1 MRHAHSVQA
10 VRAAESEL
18 MARLPEGALMQ
29 RAAAGL
35 AAACAALLAGRGPV
49 PAVRPGRGPGVYG
62 ARVVLL
68 IGAGGNGGDALYAGA
83 RLVRRGAG
91 VTALLLTPAKAH
103 AGGLAALAAA
113 GGEIIETAE
122 ETATDPA
129 YAALWHHVERMLT
142 RADLVVDGITGLGGH
157 GGLRTG
163 AARLAHAAEADQVPV
178 VAVDLPSGVD
188 ADTGEVHGP
197 AVTADLTVTFGTHK
211 PGLLVDPAR
220 EHAGTVRLIDI
231 GLDLPGPAAAEAL
244 QHADVAALLP
254 RPAPESDKYRRGVVG
269 ICAGSAR
276 YPGAAVL
283 CVHGALRTGAGAVLQ
298 GGREH
303 RGGRGGGGP
312 DAERPGT
319 GLAAREG
326 SALDAEQDRLVGQGD
341 PAVHLRVQLG
351 VAGALG
357 EQRPQGTA

>member
-1 MRHAHSVQA
+1 
-10 VRAAESEL
+10 
-18 MARLPEGALMQ
+18 
-29 RAAAGL
+29 
-35 AAACAALLAGRGPV
+35 
-49 PAVRPGRGPGVYG
+49 
-62 ARVVLL
+62 
-68 IGAGGNGGDALYAGA
+68 
-83 RLVRRGAG
+83 
-91 VTALLLTPAKAH
+91 KAH

-129 YAALWHHVERMLT
+129 YAAHWHHVERMLT

-283 CVHGALRTGAGAVLQ
+283 CVHGALRTGAGAV
-298 GGREH
+298 RY
-303 RGGRGGGGP
+303 
-312 DAERPGT
+312 A
-319 GLAAREG
+319 
-326 SALDAEQDRLVGQGD
+326 
-341 PAVHLRVQLG
+341 
-351 VAGALG
+351 
-357 EQRPQGTA
+357 